1 MAHMEH
7 GTGETVLKNTKIHF
21 IYKLI
26 QTSTNFIYLFLMK
39 TVFTYIHTILD
50 GTRAHPGRVVCCL
63 LCSTSTPMYM
73 CTNLYHVCVPHT
85 CVHHR
90 IDI

>member
-26 QTSTNFIYLFLMK
+26 QTSTNFIYLFLYIYK
-39 TVFTYIHTILD
+39 TLIF
-50 GTRAHPGRVVCCL
+50 
-63 LCSTSTPMYM
+63 
-73 CTNLYHVCVPHT
+73 
-85 CVHHR
+85 
-90 IDI
+90 